1 MARKDGYTD
10 TDLNKGWSKAG
21 QANVKESRLNGKNTN
36 LGKKSK

>member
-10 TDLNKGWSKAG
+10 TSLNKGWSKEG
-21 QANVKESRLNGKNTN
+21 QANVKESRLNGKSNS